1 MPDRADS
8 KSRQTTTDMQPARRP
23 LFLRDLSRLTDAPSS
38 LAVGGAA
45 RPRIMLARVRLADE
59 R

>member
-1 MPDRADS
+1 MPDKTDNQR
-8 KSRQTTTDMQPARRP
+8 TTTPNIQPVRRP
-23 LFLRDLSRLTDAPSS
+23 LFLRDLSRLADAPSS

-45 RPRIMLARVRLADE
+45 RPRIMLARVRLTDE